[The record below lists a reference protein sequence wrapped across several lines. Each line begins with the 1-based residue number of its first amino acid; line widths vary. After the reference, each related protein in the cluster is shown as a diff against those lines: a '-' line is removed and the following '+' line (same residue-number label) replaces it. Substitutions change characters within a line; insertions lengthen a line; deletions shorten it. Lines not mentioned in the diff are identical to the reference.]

1 MAASSEIAD
10 DEMLAILNAER
21 QRSIGF
27 ENDQVLTDARVR
39 ALEYYR
45 GEMRDISSL
54 PNRSKAVSL
63 DVADA
68 IETILPDLVEIFTG
82 GEDVAAFQP
91 VGAEDEEAAQQ
102 ETDAVN
108 HVVFNENPGWLIFTS
123 VFKDALQAKTGVFK
137 WRWEQGRNEEER
149 FEGKTAM
156 ELEAA
161 SQSGEIVEASQ
172 NAQDPSLYDFTL
184 RHVYDGCVKIEAVAP
199 EDITVARDTVW
210 LQHAT
215 YVATRSRPRVQDLI
229 ADGIDADKLDTLP
242 AWSGYSDEVSEAR
255 DTVDEEEAALQGD
268 AKRTMRQ
275 VEVVEHY
282 IRIKSADGEKLWLV
296 LTGGEGNSTVLL
308 RKQEVN
314 SIQLSSI
321 TPFLVPH
328 RFYGESIADK
338 LIEIQRIKTALMR
351 MTLDAGYFA
360 LNQRSVIDM
369 NVADATTVSDY
380 LRNEPGVPIR
390 ARGQGAITPL
400 NGGGLNFDTLQHLE
414 FFSTVAEQRTGI
426 VRNAQGLNP
435 DTLHDTAKGAQQLM
449 MMAQKRI
456 RMVARTFAET
466 GVKDLLLG
474 VHALLREHSTQ
485 AKTMRLRNKWV
496 QIDPPSWGV
505 RNDMSIEVG
514 LGASGR
520 EHDMMVMD
528 RVIAMQA
535 QAVEGGLMGTLV
547 TPKNLYNAATRA
559 TEKAGVKN
567 PEAYF
572 TDPDRVPPREP
583 QPDPRVMEMQMKG
596 QIEAQKLQ
604 LQAQSEAQK
613 SDQERQRAEA
623 ELMLMR
629 ERNEAEIQLQRERMA
644 NEAMLAQQKMQMEYE
659 QKAAELELKR
669 QELQAEAAIKAVEV
683 ERSNARADAE
693 TEANLSSG
701 VRTGGEPG

>member
-1 MAASSEIAD
+1 MATGSDIDD
-10 DEMLAILNAER
+10 DEMLAMLNAER

-45 GEMRDISSL
+45 GEMRDIPSL

-91 VGAEDEEAAQQ
+91 VGAEDEEGAQQ
-102 ETDAVN
+102 ETDVVN
-108 HVVFNENPGWLIFTS
+108 HVVFNENPGWLTFTS
-123 VFKDALQAKTGVFK
+123 VFKDALQSKTGVFK
-137 WRWEQGRNEEER
+137 WRWEDGSEEEER

-161 SQSGEIVEASQ
+161 SQSGEIVEASH
-172 NAQDPSLYDFTL
+172 NDDDPNLYDFTL
-184 RHVYDGCVKIEAVAP
+184 RRNYDGCVKVEAVAP
-199 EDITVARDTVW
+199 EDISVARDTVW
-210 LQHAT
+210 LPEAT

-229 ADGIDADKLDTLP
+229 ASGIDADKLDELP
-242 AWSGYSDEVSEAR
+242 AWSGYSDEVAEAR
-255 DTVDEEEAALQGD
+255 DTVDEEETALQGD
-268 AKRTMRQ
+268 AKRSMRQ
-275 VEVVEHY
+275 IEVIEHY
-282 IRIKSADGEKLWLV
+282 IRIKSSDGEKLWLV
-296 LTGGEGNSTVLL
+296 LTGGEGNSTVIL

-314 SIQLSSI
+314 AIQLSSI

-360 LNQRSVIDM
+360 LNQRSVINM
-369 NVADATTVSDY
+369 QSADATTVSDY

-390 ARGQGAITPL
+390 AKGPDAIIPL

-456 RMVARTFAET
+456 RMIARTFAET
-466 GVKDLLLG
+466 GVKDLFLG

-485 AKTMRLRNKWV
+485 ARTIRLRNKWV
-496 QIDPPSWGV
+496 QVDPSSWGV
-505 RNDMSIEVG
+505 RNDMTIEIG

-547 TPKNLYNAATRA
+547 TPKNIYNAAVRS

-572 TDPDRVPPREP
+572 TDPDTAPPQQP
-583 QPDPRVMEMQMKG
+583 QPDPKMVEVQG
-596 QIEAQKLQ
+596 
-604 LQAQSEAQK
+604 
-613 SDQERQRAEA
+613 
-623 ELMLMR
+623 
-629 ERNEAEIQLQRERMA
+629 
-644 NEAMLAQQKMQMEYE
+644 KMQMEQTKLQMSAQSDQVKLQQDQ
-659 QKAAELELKR
+659 QKAASEYELKMM
-669 QELQAEAAIKAVEV
+669 ELQGKLQIQRETAEQEIALKRELLIAELQLKREELTAKLALEA
-683 ERSNARADAE
+683 ERTRRDAERADYE
-693 TEANLSSG
+693 TSANVTSD
-701 VRTGGEPG
+701 VRPGGDPG